1 MEAVV
6 ADLDGDLSVR
16 EVGPDEGRLDFNLG
30 LFLGVQYV
38 PGTKEEVKDEPA
50 GVVLGCGEVV
60 SKARVGKSSGQTRSN
75 LTAEAW
81 KTTKKCLWGSE
92 ALLER
97 QGCET
102 NDRYNNLGGAI
113 FPCNYM

>member
-38 PGTKEEVKDEPA
+38 PAGKEEVKNEPA
-50 GVVLGCGEVV
+50 GVVPGCGEVV
-60 SKARVGKSSGQTRSN
+60 
-75 LTAEAW
+75 
-81 KTTKKCLWGSE
+81 
-92 ALLER
+92 
-97 QGCET
+97 
-102 NDRYNNLGGAI
+102 
-113 FPCNYM
+113 

>member
-38 PGTKEEVKDEPA
+38 PGTKEEVEDEPA
-50 GVVLGCGEVV
+50 GVGLGFGEVV
-60 SKARVGKSSGQTRSN
+60 LVLKG
-75 LTAEAW
+75 
-81 KTTKKCLWGSE
+81 
-92 ALLER
+92 
-97 QGCET
+97 
-102 NDRYNNLGGAI
+102 
-113 FPCNYM
+113 PCG